1 MLSYKWNFCD
11 RVFKNLDFCMTSF
24 MNGPFKKRR
33 NEWQWEN
40 MNYNERSESNVNRAA
55 SDAMK
60 WQGRDTFAKKKTQSI
75 GDHQDYMNA

>member
-1 MLSYKWNFCD
+1 
-11 RVFKNLDFCMTSF
+11 
-24 MNGPFKKRR
+24 
-33 NEWQWEN
+33 